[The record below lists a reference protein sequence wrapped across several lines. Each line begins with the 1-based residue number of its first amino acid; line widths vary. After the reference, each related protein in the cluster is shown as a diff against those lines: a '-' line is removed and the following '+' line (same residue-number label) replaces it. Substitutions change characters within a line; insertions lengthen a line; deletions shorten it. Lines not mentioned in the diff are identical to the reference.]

1 MSWFDCMT
9 VYYTIYIGSYNNSDG
24 MKLKRFF
31 NKTDSAEF
39 NTSDKQK

>member
-24 MKLKRFF
+24 MKLF